1 MMNRISNYY
10 GNYNNFSNSYFNST
24 NALNQLKLQQ
34 ALDKLDKK
42 TSSSSSNTATSSLS
56 SNASTFLRNYD
67 SAMSD
72 LMSAANSLRDVN
84 SSGVSNSLTVNSSDS
99 DVLTAS
105 KNYTLRKPES
115 FDVSVQQLAAAQ
127 QNVSTAVTSNAKATE
142 DANFSIVTNKGTANI
157 NVSSVNEYGVQKT
170 NRQLLNDVA
179 KEINRQSVGVKAS
192 VETTK
197 DGKSVLKLTSKETG
211 TDNSFIVNGEFAKNN
226 GLSEATTAAQNAQY
240 SVTDSNGFTE
250 EFTSSSNNVSLDYG
264 KASMTLKSV
273 GDATVSVGV
282 DNKNIADAVENLVDK
297 FNKALSVVSSN
308 ADRGSGVK
316 NQLSQMLSGPAPEKS
331 LKLIGI
337 TKNAD
342 GSLSL
347 NKDTLLEKLDEDPEL
362 IKDIISGNH
371 GLAQGAYRSA
381 ESGMSRS
388 ANSLISKDL
397 KQMQQETSMDTLSL
411 MSRFANSGAYNLS
424 NYYTAEKESFMQGVF
439 AMMFSQVLIKLLGLV
454 YKMYLTNREGFGD
467 EGNAIYSSG
476 FYIYSLL
483 LTLSSVGVPN
493 AISKLVSERI
503 ALGDN
508 KGANRIFKIAFFIFG
523 ILGFVGTMIL
533 FLGAHYIS
541 NVILKIP
548 EAEMTLVALSPSIFF
563 VALICV
569 IRGYFN
575 GNGTLKVTANSQTLE
590 QIFKTVFTILL
601 VELVVIATGINT
613 TIMAAGA
620 NLATTVATIRKF
632 YILIYFL

>member
-1 MMNRISNYY
+1 M
-10 GNYNNFSNSYFNST
+10 
-24 NALNQLKLQQ
+24 
-34 ALDKLDKK
+34 
-42 TSSSSSNTATSSLS
+42 
-56 SNASTFLRNYD
+56 
-67 SAMSD
+67 
-72 LMSAANSLRDVN
+72 
-84 SSGVSNSLTVNSSDS
+84 
-99 DVLTAS
+99 
-105 KNYTLRKPES
+105 
-115 FDVSVQQLAAAQ
+115 
-127 QNVSTAVTSNAKATE
+127 
-142 DANFSIVTNKGTANI
+142 
-157 NVSSVNEYGVQKT
+157 
-170 NRQLLNDVA
+170 A
-179 KEINRQSVGVKAS
+179 KEKRTYK
-192 VETTK
+192 
-197 DGKSVLKLTSKETG
+197 
-211 TDNSFIVNGEFAKNN
+211 
-226 GLSEATTAAQNAQY
+226 
-240 SVTDSNGFTE
+240 
-250 EFTSSSNNVSLDYG
+250 
-264 KASMTLKSV
+264 
-273 GDATVSVGV
+273 
-282 DNKNIADAVENLVDK
+282 
-297 FNKALSVVSSN
+297 
-308 ADRGSGVK
+308 
-316 NQLSQMLSGPAPEKS
+316 
-331 LKLIGI
+331 
-337 TKNAD
+337 
-342 GSLSL
+342 
-347 NKDTLLEKLDEDPEL
+347 
-362 IKDIISGNH
+362 
-371 GLAQGAYRSA
+371 
-381 ESGMSRS
+381 
-388 ANSLISKDL
+388 
-397 KQMQQETSMDTLSL
+397 
-411 MSRFANSGAYNLS
+411 
-424 NYYTAEKESFMQGVF
+424 KESFMQGVF